1 MLKLQ
6 KVLNVSSKIA
16 DEPPFSQGKCEA
28 LYIYRWN
35 QNETL
40 ASELSATP
48 KLVLAFVPI
57 LGFPSWGL
65 LFFSPSFWLHK
76 SFFESLERFSSV

>member
-40 ASELSATP
+40 ASELSATL

-65 LFFSPSFWLHK
+65 LFFFPLSGCISHSSNP
-76 SFFESLERFSSV
+76 LERFSSV